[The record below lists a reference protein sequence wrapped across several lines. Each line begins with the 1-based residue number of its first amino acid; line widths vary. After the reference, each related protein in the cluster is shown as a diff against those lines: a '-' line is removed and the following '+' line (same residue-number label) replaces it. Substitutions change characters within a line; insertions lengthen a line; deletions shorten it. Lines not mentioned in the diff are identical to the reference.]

1 MIDIDHLQVGQSAQ
15 AMEEQTKAIAQ
26 TMSELEQ
33 NIQQVID
40 AWQGEDKNVYYQK
53 VLPTWHQEVNN
64 LSTILQRFFT
74 TLTDVS
80 DNYKKVVQT
89 NAEGFM
95 DIKM

>member
-15 AMEEQTKAIAQ
+15 AMEEQTRAIAQ

-53 VLPTWHQEVNN
+53 VLPTWHSEVNN
-64 LSTILQRFFT
+64 LSVILQRFFT
-74 TLTDVS
+74 TLNDVS